1 MPPFKTTYRVSW
13 VDTDAAEVV
22 HFSNYFRFFEKAEEE
37 LYQQL
42 GFTPRDFIQKYNF
55 WLPRVEAFCRFKTPA
70 KYGDVLEITLNIDE
84 IGEKSVKYVF
94 TIAKKETKQLVAEGH
109 VVVVAADKERGKA
122 VGIPKNIIE
131 KLHAYRR

>member
-42 GFTPRDFIQKYNF
+42 GFTPWDFIQKYNL
-55 WLPRVEAFCRFKTPA
+55 WLPRVEAFCKFKTPA
-70 KYGDVLEITLNIDE
+70 KYGDVLEITLTVDE
-84 IGEKSVKYVF
+84 IGEKSVKYIF
-94 TIAKKETKQLVAEGH
+94 TIVKKETMQLVAEGH
-109 VVVVAADKERGKA
+109 VIVVAADKKLGRA
-122 VGIPKNIIE
+122 VVIPKSIIE
-131 KLHAYRR
+131 KLRTYRK